1 MRKSQIIEWVQKEFF
16 PLELATPIETIE
28 QIFENAI
35 RYHNTHS
42 AVPEIVMVGANPNSV
57 KIELPLSVKNVAQ
70 VYPSAQVDYVMQNHP
85 MWTLLGIQIL
95 DNITSDLINVSSAFA
110 NYKVYIGNDFRWT
123 FVDAGNPALPS
134 YLMVGNVPVGA
145 DKLCVVG
152 TKRLFT
158 NDDITH
164 EHILEWVLKYVK
176 ALVKMSE
183 GRLLRV
189 TNLIDVKNDG
199 AELVREGM
207 EERKELEE
215 KLAKESMWVLFGKR
229 F

>member
-1 MRKSQIIEWVQKEFF
+1 VRKSQIIEWVQKEFF

-28 QIFENAI
+28 QIFENAV

-42 AVPEIVMVGANPNSV
+42 AVPEIVMVGVNPNSIKV
-57 KIELPLSVKNVAQ
+57 ELPLSVKNVAQ
-70 VYPSAQVDYVMQNHP
+70 VYPSAQVGTVMQNHP

-95 DNITSDLINVSSAFA
+95 DNVTSDLINVSTAFS
-110 NYKVYIGNDFRWT
+110 NYKTYIGNDFRWT
-123 FVDAGNPALPS
+123 FVDAGNPTLPS
-134 YLMVGNVPVGA
+134 YLMVTNSPVGA

-158 NDDITH
+158 NDDVVH
-164 EHILEWVLKYVK
+164 EHILEWLLQYVK

-189 TNLIDVKNDG
+189 TSLIDVKNDG
-199 AELVREGM
+199 AELVREG
-207 EERKELEE
+207 LEE
-215 KLAKESMWVLFGKR
+215 KKALEERLGKESMWVLFGKR